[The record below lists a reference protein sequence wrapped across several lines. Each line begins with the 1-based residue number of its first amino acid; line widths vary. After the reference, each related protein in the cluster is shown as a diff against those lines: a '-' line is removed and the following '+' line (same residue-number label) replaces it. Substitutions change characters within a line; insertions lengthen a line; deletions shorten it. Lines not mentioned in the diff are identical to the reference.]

1 MRNIFL
7 PSQFIVNDDTEKL
20 NLMNFIDMSAL
31 ICGLNLIV
39 WLVSKHN
46 VVSPFDIQRQLI
58 KI

>member
-46 VVSPFDIQRQLI
+46 VASPFDIQRQLI